1 MDTTVVGVDDSLGAR
16 AALAWAAHHAAATG
30 GRLRVVH
37 AYELPV
43 AWIDVYA
50 PELPEWRKRAQRGA
64 ETMTE
69 QVVSDVLEPGER
81 EGIEVE
87 VVEANPVDVL
97 HDESLDAAV
106 VVVGSRGARRVRRL
120 AARLSEPASR
130 SARRLP
136 SSDRA
141 ITTRGLLAVDL
152 NTSPIWRRLGAS
164 CCCCSTA
171 RQGGVVVGAKSPQ
184 ARRGR

>member
-69 QVVSDVLEPGER
+69 QVVSDVLGPGER

-97 HDESLDAAV
+97 HDESRDAAV
-106 VVVGSRGARRVRRL
+106 VVVGSRGRGGFA
-120 AARLSEPASR
+120 
-130 SARRLP
+130 
-136 SSDRA
+136 
-141 ITTRGLLAVDL
+141 GLLLGSVSQRVAQHAACPVVIVP
-152 NTSPIWRRLGAS
+152 SPPEAS
-164 CCCCSTA
+164 PPST
-171 RQGGVVVGAKSPQ
+171 
-184 ARRGR
+184 

>member
-1 MDTTVVGVDDSLGAR
+1 MDTTVVGVDHSLGAR

-50 PELPEWRKRAQRGA
+50 PELPEWRKRAQRVA

-97 HDESLDAAV
+97 HDESRDAAV
-106 VVVGSRGARRVRRL
+106 VVVGSRGRGGFA
-120 AARLSEPASR
+120 
-130 SARRLP
+130 
-136 SSDRA
+136 
-141 ITTRGLLAVDL
+141 GLLLGSVSQRVAQHAACPVVIVP
-152 NTSPIWRRLGAS
+152 SPPEAS
-164 CCCCSTA
+164 PPST
-171 RQGGVVVGAKSPQ
+171 
-184 ARRGR
+184 